1 MIDDRGGRMA
11 QDGFEEY
18 AGARWRTLVRSAVL
32 LGCDLHEA
40 EDLAQA
46 TLERCYVKWAQVERA
61 ADRDAYVARV
71 LINLHRQSRRRRWW
85 RERPTEVLP
94 EVAIDD
100 DTRAA
105 DGTETVRRALAVLT
119 PEHREVVL
127 LRIHLQL
134 SERESADAL
143 GVPPG
148 TVKSRLSRA
157 LARLST
163 DPDLIDLHHERGD
176 A

>member
-1 MIDDRGGRMA
+1 MRGAG
-11 QDGFEEY
+11 GFEEY

-61 ADRDAYVARV
+61 ADRDAYVARI

-85 RERPTEVLP
+85 REQPTDVLP
-94 EVAIDD
+94 DVAGDD
-100 DTRAA
+100 PTAVA
-105 DGTETVRRALAVLT
+105 DGSETVRRALTVLT

-127 LRIHLQL
+127 LRIQLQL
-134 SERESADAL
+134 SERQAAEAL

-157 LARLST
+157 LARLAD
-163 DPDLIDLHHERGD
+163 DPDLIDLHHRRGD